1 MSVSYRAV
9 QWNPAKKAY
18 DRRLAFAIA
27 GYLAVFFI
35 AAATAFETSPLIL
48 AMRAFGTGAIALLV
62 FILSIGPLARFSP
75 RVAPLLYNRRH
86 LGVAMFLMALAHAV
100 LATLWYHGFG
110 VLEPLTSILTSGS
123 PFEGVAQIPF
133 QPLGLAALL
142 ILFAM
147 AATSHDFWLR
157 NLSPRVWKALHL
169 GVYVAFTLLVA
180 HVALGV
186 LQDAVWPGFAWI
198 LAAATTWIVGI
209 HIAAGVQEWRA
220 DRRSR
225 MLTADGWVRVGEVND
240 VVAET
245 AEGQAKA
252 VLIDECRKVAVFRE
266 NDAFSAISGVCAH
279 QGGPL
284 GEAKVVDGCVT
295 CPWHGYQYLASNG
308 QSPPPFF
315 EKIPTYELR
324 IEGRTLYVHPQA
336 KPPGTP
342 LPPCRMELKDGGE
355 A

>member
-110 VLEPLTSILTSGS
+110 VLDPVTSILTSGS
-123 PFEGVAQIPF
+123 PFEGVSQIPF

-157 NLSPRVWKALHL
+157 NLSPRVWKAKPPPSPH
-169 GVYVAFTLLVA
+169 
-180 HVALGV
+180 
-186 LQDAVWPGFAWI
+186 
-198 LAAATTWIVGI
+198 
-209 HIAAGVQEWRA
+209 AGRG
-220 DRRSR
+220 R
-225 MLTADGWVRVGEVND
+225 
-240 VVAET
+240 
-245 AEGQAKA
+245 
-252 VLIDECRKVAVFRE
+252 
-266 NDAFSAISGVCAH
+266 
-279 QGGPL
+279 
-284 GEAKVVDGCVT
+284 
-295 CPWHGYQYLASNG
+295 
-308 QSPPPFF
+308 SPPVSPRPRSWP
-315 EKIPTYELR
+315 IS
-324 IEGRTLYVHPQA
+324 IAA
-336 KPPGTP
+336 KPP
-342 LPPCRMELKDGGE
+342 R
-355 A
+355 